1 MYIIIVGCGKVGYHL
16 TKALI
21 DADEEVLAIEQDPQR
36 HAAIV
41 DELGSIAISGDGSE
55 MAVLAEAGATRAD
68 VLIAVTGQ
76 DEDNLVACQGAKH
89 RFNVKKTIAMVNNPE
104 NESLFQ
110 DLGVDV
116 VVSHT
121 NMILTHVEEELPEH
135 HLVHI
140 MPFQRS
146 HLQLVEIRVPEDAEV
161 IGKPLGQIVLPRDT
175 FISLI
180 VRRNGEPK
188 MPSPTEAIQA
198 NDDVILVTPPQ
209 TDQEILEILTKVSE
223 QR

>member
-1 MYIIIVGCGKVGYHL
+1 
-16 TKALI
+16 
-21 DADEEVLAIEQDPQR
+21 
-36 HAAIV
+36 
-41 DELGSIAISGDGSE
+41 
-55 MAVLAEAGATRAD
+55 
-68 VLIAVTGQ
+68 
-76 DEDNLVACQGAKH
+76 
-89 RFNVKKTIAMVNNPE
+89 MVNNPE

-135 HLVHI
+135 PLVHI

-146 HLQLVEIRVPEDAEV
+146 HLQLVEIHVPEDAEV
-161 IGKPLGQIVLPRDT
+161 IGRPLGQLALPRDT
-175 FISLI
+175 FISLL

-188 MPSPTEAIQA
+188 IPNPTEVIQA

-223 QR
+223 PR